1 MNDVFSD
8 DFGGE
13 FESAPSTEAV
23 AEAPVIADST
33 EDVTPEAPAETPE
46 APVQEASDPE
56 PAAPSDDEIA
66 KLEAEV
72 ETALADERTPKWFK
86 NAVENVY
93 KPKLASLS
101 DQLEP
106 LQALGSVEEIGEKLE
121 LLNSLNTVRS
131 NPQNG
136 MPELTTEPF
145 VTKVYE
151 ENPQVVVQ
159 LLQDIAHLPSPYT
172 QGWTLMHEIYKQTGI
187 DPTRLEDIKTFAA
200 NGYQLQQSDVPP
212 PDPADL
218 AEIPEHLRATFSA
231 LSPERRESLMLEDNE
246 NVRNAALEDA
256 RIARETERQRATEER
271 TKEERA
277 AQEKA
282 EQEAQFV
289 RTVEAKGEEHF
300 TKSGE
305 AVFTSFVDS
314 LAKQANMT
322 QMEAVMITNTV
333 LNSLEPTL
341 AGRQSLEALK
351 ADGITIDPA
360 IPTTLSQME
369 ENAKHIAYYEAVNDR
384 PNMEKAVAK
393 QIELQERVT
402 AKGNKIIAALALK
415 YANSKAASIQS
426 QSSALASTQN
436 NRYATAGVGAQVNGN
451 GNINYDFSDDSYL
464 EDLRSTGFG
473 RR

>member
-8 DFGGE
+8 GE
-13 FESAPSTEAV
+13 GYFSDQPAEAEVAEVTEAPT
-23 AEAPVIADST
+23 ET
-33 EDVTPEAPAETPE
+33 NEDVTPEAPAETPE

-151 ENPQVVVQ
+151 KDPQVVVQ

-246 NVRNAALEDA
+246 NVRNATLEDA

-314 LAKQANMT
+314 LAKQANIDTMD
-322 QMEAVMITNTV
+322 ALMITNTV
-333 LNSLEPTL
+333 VNSFEPTMVGRHSLEM
-341 AGRQSLEALK
+341 LK
-351 ADGITIDPA
+351 ANGIIVDPVIPATIA
-360 IPTTLSQME
+360 QIE
-369 ENAKHIAYYEAVNDR
+369 ENAKRIAYYEVTQDR
-384 PNMEKAVAK
+384 RGMEAAVAK
-393 QIELQERVT
+393 QVEMQERLI
-402 AKGNKIIAALALK
+402 AKGNKIIAALALRK
-415 YANSKAASIQS
+415 ANATAQS
-426 QSSALASTQN
+426 VQNYSNALASTQN